1 MALNLIMLGPPGA
14 GKGTQSERLARS
26 RGIPKIA
33 TGDILREAVHAGT
46 ETGLRAKA
54 IMDRGELVSD
64 DVMIGIVQERLERSD
79 AVGGFVLDGFPR
91 TVAQASA
98 LDRIMMGR
106 DPIIVLDMV
115 VPEPELV
122 RRLASRMI
130 CSDCGADAGQFTV
143 AKAAA
148 ADKAI
153 IAGLADG
160 APMDDAVKAQI
171 DPTRCR
177 RCGGLLVQRIDDN
190 VEVVRE
196 RLKIYHRQTEPVVEY
211 YRLRPTFRSI
221 NGSQPADRVALD
233 LAVAIESAGN
243 GSPAVGGSR

>member
-1 MALNLIMLGPPGA
+1 MSLNLIMLGPPGA

-33 TGDILREAVHAGT
+33 TGDILRDAVHTGT
-46 ETGLRAKA
+46 ETGRRAKA

-64 DVMIGIVQERLERSD
+64 DVMIGIVKERLDRSD
-79 AVGGFVLDGFPR
+79 ATGGFVLDGFPR

-98 LDRIMMGR
+98 LDVIMQDR

-130 CSDCGADAGQFTV
+130 CEDCGADAGAF
-143 AKAAA
+143 AEGKAAA

-153 IAGLADG
+153 IAAPVDGRVVAD
-160 APMDDAVKAQI
+160 ALKAQT
-171 DPTRCR
+171 DPGRCR
-177 RCGGLLVQRIDDN
+177 RCGGRLVQRIDDN

-196 RLKIYHRQTEPVVEY
+196 RLKIYHHQTEPVVGY

-221 NGSQPADRVALD
+221 NGAQPADRVAAD
-233 LAVAIESAGN
+233 LAAAIESASTGV
-243 GSPAVGGSR
+243 GPAGVPR